1 MVVLMRLLGIL
12 LLCASAFGQDIAA
25 RKPDRVI
32 SIVAERFTFNP
43 SRITVKQG
51 ELIEF
56 VLTSDDTD
64 HGFRIPGAGIDVAI
78 PQSGKG
84 EARVRFVARQ
94 KGQVTFECS
103 RPCGAGHNLMR
114 GTIVVK

>member
-1 MVVLMRLLGIL
+1 MKLLSAM
-12 LLCASAFGQDIAA
+12 LLCVSVFGQTPAD

-43 SRITVKQG
+43 SRLTVKQG

-64 HGFRIPGAGIDVAI
+64 HGFRIPIAGIDVAI
-78 PQSGKG
+78 PQSNKG
-84 EARVRFVARQ
+84 DVRVRFIARE
-94 KGQVTFECS
+94 KGSFAFECS

>member
-1 MVVLMRLLGIL
+1 MVVLMKLFGFLF
-12 LLCASAFGQDIAA
+12 LCALAFGQEQAD
-25 RKPDRVI
+25 RKPDRVV

-43 SRITVKQG
+43 SKITVKQG

-64 HGFRIPGAGIDVAI
+64 HGFRIPSAGIDVAI
-78 PQSGKG
+78 PQAGKG
-84 EARVRFVARQ
+84 EVRVRFVAKE
-94 KGQVTFECS
+94 KGRVVFECS

-114 GTIVVK
+114 GAIIVK

>member
-1 MVVLMRLLGIL
+1 MRLVLVVALLGGL
-12 LLCASAFGQDIAA
+12 GGAEDPAE

-43 SRITVKQG
+43 SRIRLKQG
-51 ELIEF
+51 ELVEF

-64 HGFRIPGAGIDVAI
+64 HGFRIVNTGIDVAI
-78 PQSGKG
+78 PPAGRG
-84 EARVRFVARQ
+84 EVRVRFIARE
-94 KGQVTFECS
+94 KGKYTFECS

-114 GTIVVK
+114 GTIEVR

>member
-1 MVVLMRLLGIL
+1 MRLVLVVALLGG
-12 LLCASAFGQDIAA
+12 FGGAEDPAE

-43 SRITVKQG
+43 SRIRLKQG
-51 ELIEF
+51 ELVEF

-64 HGFRIPGAGIDVAI
+64 HGFRIVNTGIDVAI
-78 PQSGKG
+78 PPAGRG
-84 EARVRFVARQ
+84 EVRVRFIARE
-94 KGQVTFECS
+94 KGKYTFECS

-114 GTIVVK
+114 GTIEVR